1 MSTLTALN
9 MVLDVLF
16 TKVRPKKEMTAIFI
30 GKEEINCSYLWISWV
45 YVEYPNKSTKNI
57 PPRTKKITK

>member
-30 GKEEINCSYLWISWV
+30 GKGRNKLFLFVDILSLCRISINL
-45 YVEYPNKSTKNI
+45 
-57 PPRTKKITK
+57 PRIFLLELEDN